1 LLRLFGGA
9 GKSRAEIPPTKGLS
23 MKDPLFFNKLAGA
36 ALSALLIFFGLPQLA
51 AALRG
56 GHHAGGHAE
65 GHPFPQYPVAF
76 ATEGGGGAEA
86 GAGVA
91 DFATLLASADV
102 AAGGRKAALCKSCHT
117 LDKGG
122 ANGAGPNLWGV
133 VGRAVA
139 SHEGFKYTGA
149 LQGAGGEW
157 TFERLNHYLENSQTY
172 IPGTAMVQ
180 KFPNPEHRAQIIA
193 YLNTLSDAP
202 LPLPTPAAPAAEAPA
217 ADAPAAEAPAAD
229 APADGAA
236 AAEAPAEAA
245 PAPSEGQ

>member
-1 LLRLFGGA
+1 
-9 GKSRAEIPPTKGLS
+9 

-56 GHHAGGHAE
+56 GHHGGGHAE

-76 ATEGGGGAEA
+76 ATEGGGTGEA
-86 GAGVA
+86 GASVA

-122 ANGAGPNLWGV
+122 ANGTGPNLWGV

-149 LQGAGGEW
+149 LQGAGGDW
-157 TFERLNHYLENSQTY
+157 TFERLNHYLENSQAY

-202 LPLPTPAAPAAEAPA
+202 LPTPAAPAAEAPA
-217 ADAPAAEAPAAD
+217 AE

-236 AAEAPAEAA
+236 AAEAPVEAA
-245 PAPSEGQ
+245 PAPSEGR